1 MLENKILN
9 NINMKYS
16 KDKNDNIDFELD
28 LTSDNKIYYVDD
40 SDNKKSEINQD
51 EINFV
56 NKLIDFGI
64 FLSGFVIIYTILKIK
79 NNYKKINFNQEKE
92 IKKLYHKKI
101 YKKI

>member
-28 LTSDNKIYYVDD
+28 LTSDIKIYYVDD
-40 SDNKKSEINQD
+40 SDNKKSKINQD

-64 FLSGFVIIYTILKIK
+64 FLSGFVILYTILKIK
-79 NNYKKINFNQEKE
+79 NNYKKINFNQEQE